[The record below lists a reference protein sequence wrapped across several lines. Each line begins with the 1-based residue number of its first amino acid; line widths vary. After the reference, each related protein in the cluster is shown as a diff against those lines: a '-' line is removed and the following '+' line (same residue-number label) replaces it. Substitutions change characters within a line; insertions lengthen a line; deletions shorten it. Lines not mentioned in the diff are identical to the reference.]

1 MAKAEE
7 VKGTG
12 KEVEFI
18 PVIDPVIDDKT
29 AEEVE
34 IVEIINTIEERT
46 AEKVIIEEI
55 ETVASITALNPFVDV
70 VNTVNVEHIEV

>member
-12 KEVEFI
+12 KEVEVI
-18 PVIDPVIDDKT
+18 PVLDPVIDDKT

-34 IVEIINTIEERT
+34 IVEILNTIEERT

-70 VNTVNVEHIEV
+70 VNTMNVEHIEV